1 MANIIPFRAVR
12 PRADLA
18 EKIAA
23 LPYDVYSREEAREV
37 VKGDDYTFLRIDRPE
52 TQFPEDY
59 DMYAPE
65 VYEKAAEMLRQMIE
79 DGLFIQ
85 ESRAAYYVYELVMDG
100 RSQVGIGACASV
112 DDYEKQVIKKHE
124 NTRADK
130 EADRIRHV
138 DVCSAQTGPIF
149 LAYRRRAE
157 IEQEVKRAMAEAPV
171 YDFTARDGITHRLW
185 VIDEEEAVR
194 RIQEAF
200 SGVGEIY
207 IADGHHRCASAV
219 RVSQKRRAAFPN
231 YTGKEEFNYFLSV
244 LFPDDQLMIMDYNRV
259 VKPGADFDESTFL
272 ERVERAFQVEKQGK
286 EPCKPKKKGEIGMY
300 YRDDWYRLIINNDCY
315 SGDPVEDLDVAVLQ
329 KYLLE
334 PIFGIADP
342 KVDARIDF
350 VGGIRGLKELE
361 RRVHT
366 DAKVAFAMFPTD
378 IHELFAVSD
387 AGMLMPPKSTWFEP
401 KLRSGLLIHRIE
413 REGKG
418 AADDVSGD
426 EKRR

>member
-1 MANIIPFRAVR
+1 MANINPFRAVR

-18 EKIAA
+18 ERIAA
-23 LPYDVYSREEAREV
+23 LPYDVYNRKEAREAV
-37 VKGDDYTFLRIDRPE
+37 SGDEYTFLRIDRPE

-65 VYEKAAEMLRQMIE
+65 VYEKAREMLDQMIQ

-85 ESRAAYYVYELVMDG
+85 EQKSAYYVYELVMDG

-112 DDYEKQVIKKHE
+112 DDYDAQVIKKHE

-149 LAYRRRAE
+149 LAYRRREE
-157 IEQEVKRAMAEAPV
+157 IEREVQAAMAKTPV
-171 YDFTARDGITHRLW
+171 YDFTAADGITHRIW
-185 VIDEEEAVR
+185 VIDDEASVG
-194 RIQEAF
+194 RIREAF
-200 SGVGEIY
+200 SQVESIY

-219 RVSQKRRAAFPN
+219 QVSKKRRTACPD
-231 YTGKEEFNYFLSV
+231 YTGEEEFNFFLSV

-259 VKPGADFDESTFL
+259 VKTVADFDKEQFFQCMRKTFA
-272 ERVERAFQVEKQGK
+272 VEEMGRTAY
-286 EPCKPKKKGEIGMY
+286 KPQKKGEIGMY
-300 YRDDWYRLIINNDCY
+300 LEETWYRLTINNECY
-315 SGDPVEDLDVAVLQ
+315 TGDPVEDLDVAILQ
-329 KYLLE
+329 KHLLE
-334 PIFGIADP
+334 PIFGIVDP
-342 KVDARIDF
+342 KVDDRIDF
-350 VGGIRGLKELE
+350 VGGIRGLAELE

-366 DAKVAFAMFPTD
+366 DAKVAFAMYPTD

-387 AGMLMPPKSTWFEP
+387 AGKLMPPKSTWFEP

-413 REGKG
+413 SFTEREGG
-418 AADDVSGD
+418 
-426 EKRR
+426 R

>member
-1 MANIIPFRAVR
+1 MANIIPFQAVR

-23 LPYDVYSREEAREV
+23 LPYDVYSREEAREA
-37 VKGDDYTFLRIDRPE
+37 VKGDDYSFLRIDRPE
-52 TQFPEDY
+52 TQFAADY
-59 DMYAPE
+59 DIYAPE
-65 VYEKAAEMLRQMIE
+65 VYEKAREMLDQMIE
-79 DGLFIQ
+79 EGLFIQ
-85 ESRAAYYVYELVMDG
+85 ESKAAYYVYELVMEG

-149 LAYRRRAE
+149 LAYRRREE
-157 IEQEVKRAMAEAPV
+157 IEREVKRAMAGEPV
-171 YDFTARDGITHRLW
+171 YDFTATDGITHRLW

-200 SGVGEIY
+200 SKVGEIY

-219 RVSQKRRAAFPN
+219 RVSQKRRTAFPG

-259 VKPGADFDESTFL
+259 VKPEKDFDESTFL
-272 ERVERAFQVEKQGK
+272 EKIARSFAVEKQGK
-286 EPCKPKKKGEIGMY
+286 EPYHPKRKGEIGMY
-300 YRDDWYRLIINNDCY
+300 YQGDWYRLVINNDCY
-315 SGDPVEDLDVAVLQ
+315 TGDPVEDLDVAVLQ
-329 KYLLE
+329 KYVLE
-334 PIFGIADP
+334 PVFGIMDP
-342 KVDARIDF
+342 KVDTRIDF

-387 AGMLMPPKSTWFEP
+387 AGKLMPPKSTWFEP

-413 REGKG
+413 RI
-418 AADDVSGD
+418 
-426 EKRR
+426 

>member
-1 MANIIPFRAVR
+1 MANINPFRAIR

-18 EKIAA
+18 ERIAA
-23 LPYDVYSREEAREV
+23 LPYDVYNRKEARV
-37 VKGDDYTFLRIDRPE
+37 TVSGDEYTFLRIDRPE

-65 VYEKAAEMLRQMIE
+65 VYEKAREMLDQMIQ

-85 ESRAAYYVYELVMDG
+85 EQKSAYYVYELVMDG

-112 DDYEKQVIKKHE
+112 DDYDAQVIKKHE

-149 LAYRRRAE
+149 LAYRRREE
-157 IEQEVKRAMAEAPV
+157 IEREVRAAMSKTPV
-171 YDFTARDGITHRLW
+171 YDFTAADGITHRLW
-185 VIDEEEAVR
+185 VIDDEAAVG

-200 SGVGEIY
+200 SQVESIY

-219 RVSQKRRAAFPN
+219 QVSKKRRASCPD
-231 YTGKEEFNYFLSV
+231 YTGQEEFNFFLSV

-259 VKPGADFDESTFL
+259 VKTEADFDKEKFF
-272 ERVERAFQVEKQGK
+272 RCMRKAFVVEEMGRM
-286 EPCKPKKKGEIGMY
+286 PYKPQKKGEIGMY
-300 YRDDWYRLIINNDCY
+300 LEESWYRLTINSKCY
-315 SGDPVEDLDVAVLQ
+315 TKDPVEDLDVAILQ
-329 KYLLE
+329 KHLLE
-334 PIFGIADP
+334 PIFGIVDP
-342 KVDARIDF
+342 KVDDRIDF
-350 VGGIRGLKELE
+350 VGGIRGLAELE

-387 AGMLMPPKSTWFEP
+387 AGKLMPPKSTWFEP

-413 REGKG
+413 SFTERKG
-418 AADDVSGD
+418 G
-426 EKRR
+426 R

>member
-1 MANIIPFRAVR
+1 MADIIPFRAVR

-23 LPYDVYSREEAREV
+23 LPYDVYSREEAREA
-37 VKGDDYTFLRIDRPE
+37 VKGDGYTFLRIDRPE
-52 TQFPEDY
+52 TQFSEDY

-65 VYEKAAEMLRQMIE
+65 VYEKAAQMLQQMIE
-79 DGLFIQ
+79 AGLFIQ
-85 ESRAAYYVYELVMDG
+85 ESKAAYYVYELVMDG

-112 DDYEKQVIKKHE
+112 DDYDNRVIKKHE

-149 LAYRRRAE
+149 LAYRRREA
-157 IEQEVKRAMAEAPV
+157 IEREVKRAMAEKPV
-171 YDFTARDGITHRLW
+171 YDFTAQDGITHRVW
-185 VIDEEEAVR
+185 VIDGEEAVS
-194 RIQEAF
+194 RIQAAF
-200 SGVGEIY
+200 RQVEDIY

-219 RVSQKRRAAFPN
+219 RVSKKRRIEFPD
-231 YTGKEEFNYFLSV
+231 YTGEEEFNYFLSV

-259 VKPGADFDESTFL
+259 VKPGEDFDESAFPEKL
-272 ERVERAFQVEKQGK
+272 VRSFQVEKQGK
-286 EPCKPKKKGEIGMY
+286 EPYKPKRKGEIGMY
-300 YRDDWYRLIINNDCY
+300 FQDDWYRLTINNDCY
-315 SGDPVEDLDVAVLQ
+315 TGDPVEDLDVAVLQ

-334 PIFGIADP
+334 PVFGIVDP
-342 KVDARIDF
+342 KVDERIDF

-387 AGMLMPPKSTWFEP
+387 AGKLMPPKSTWFEP
-401 KLRSGLLIHRIE
+401 KLRSGLLIHKIE
-413 REGKG
+413 E
-418 AADDVSGD
+418 SGQ
-426 EKRR
+426 K